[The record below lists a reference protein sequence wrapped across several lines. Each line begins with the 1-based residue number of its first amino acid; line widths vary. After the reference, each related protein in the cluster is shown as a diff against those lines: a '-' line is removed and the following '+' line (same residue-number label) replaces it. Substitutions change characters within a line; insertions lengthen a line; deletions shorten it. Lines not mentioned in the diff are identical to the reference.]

1 MRVQSWSIDKPSPYG
16 RNPRKISDKAV
27 DKVAASI
34 KEFGFRQPI
43 VVDENGIIIVGH
55 ARLLAAQ
62 RLGLKKVPV
71 HVAEGLSE
79 VQARAYR
86 LADNRTGEEAS
97 WDAELLTF
105 ELAELDGFDLELTG
119 FDPAELSALVPP
131 TEGDT
136 GEDEAPGL
144 PDTPI
149 SRPGDVWAC
158 GGHRL
163 LCGDATSADDVARL
177 LNGTKPN
184 LMVTDPPY
192 GVEYDPDWR
201 NKANLEVLGKRSI
214 GSFVGKTK
222 TGVVKQDG
230 NAEWSAAWLLFPGAV
245 AYVWHAYTKTVIV
258 AESLA
263 AADLLV
269 RSQIIW
275 AKQNFV
281 ISRGHYH
288 VQHEP
293 CWYAVR
299 KGQAA
304 NWCGGRKQS
313 TVWQVANRAAMG
325 GQQDDAS
332 TNHSTQK
339 PVEVMRRPIANHTR
353 KGDAVYDPFVGSGT
367 TIIAAETIGRICYA
381 IDIDPIYVDV
391 AVQRWQAFSGKDATL
406 EDGGRTFDQIGAMRK
421 AA

>member
-43 VVDENGIIIVGH
+43 VVDEKGIIIAGH
-55 ARLLAAQ
+55 TRLLAAQ
-62 RLGLKKVPV
+62 RLGLKKVPI

-97 WDAELLTF
+97 WDAGLLTF
-105 ELAELDGFDLELTG
+105 EFAQLDGIDLELTG

-136 GEDEAPGL
+136 GEDEAPEL
-144 PDTPI
+144 PDTPVTQL
-149 SRPGDVWAC
+149 GDVWAC

-163 LCGDATSADDVARL
+163 LCGDATSADDVGRL
-177 LNGTKPN
+177 LNGAKPN

-192 GVEYDPDWR
+192 GVEYDPAWRTKALRDGAKRAEGAVLNDDAADWR
-201 NKANLEVLGKRSI
+201 E
-214 GSFVGKTK
+214 
-222 TGVVKQDG
+222 
-230 NAEWSAAWLLFPGAV
+230 AWERFSGDV
-245 AYVWHAYTKTVIV
+245 AYVWHAGNKAHLV
-258 AESLA
+258 AVSLLA
-263 AADLLV
+263 TGLEIRA
-269 RSQIIW
+269 QIIW
-275 AKQNFV
+275 AKHRMV
-281 ISRGHYH
+281 IGRGHYH
-288 VQHEP
+288 QHHEP
-293 CWYAVR
+293 CFYAVR
-299 KGQAA
+299 KGG
-304 NWCGGRKQS
+304 NGHWCGGRKQTTIWS
-313 TVWQVANRAAMG
+313 VEHAASETG
-325 GQQDDAS
+325 
-332 TNHSTQK
+332 HSTQK
-339 PVEVMRRPIANHTR
+339 PVEVMRRPIENHTR